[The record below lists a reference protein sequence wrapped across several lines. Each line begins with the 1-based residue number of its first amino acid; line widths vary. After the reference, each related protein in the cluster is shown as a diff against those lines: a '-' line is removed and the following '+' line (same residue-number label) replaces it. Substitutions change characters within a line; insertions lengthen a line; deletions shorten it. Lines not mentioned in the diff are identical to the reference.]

1 MQPGLKGILI
11 KGKYYKLLQFA
22 DDTSLMLGSI
32 AELKHAEKG
41 IKKWCKATGMRENYS
56 KREGLGMG
64 RYRTIERHR
73 LTRGIKWVP
82 EGEWAVSLGVPVGNN
97 LDTKRWWDKKLED
110 IRSHSKRWMALF
122 QHSYFGRNLIV
133 QGMYF
138 GKQRYWL
145 FSLVMSDSCIQ
156 KVQAEADIL
165 WWSKTPALTVE
176 QEKRF
181 RRFVAKKTV
190 V

>member
-1 MQPGLKGILI
+1 MFFDLFWK
-11 KGKYYKLLQFA
+11 F
-22 DDTSLMLGSI
+22 SLFNI
-32 AELKHAEKG
+32 FF
-41 IKKWCKATGMRENYS
+41 
-56 KREGLGMG
+56 
-64 RYRTIERHR
+64 
-73 LTRGIKWVP
+73 
-82 EGEWAVSLGVPVGNN
+82 
-97 LDTKRWWDKKLED
+97 
-110 IRSHSKRWMALF
+110 F

-165 WWSKTPALTVE
+165 WWSKTPDLSVE

-181 RRFVAKKTV
+181 RRFVAKKTAV
-190 V
+190 GKRNQGGLGNMDWASHVKAFQAQWIIRYAADPAASSWKSSRVAKSDPWSTQWRGGSSTYAQHKVHKIHPPEAAKKIGL